1 MSEKKHVAVVGL
13 GPMGATMAET
23 FLKAGHPVTVW
34 NRTASKADALVAQG
48 ATLAPSAAAAVAAAD
63 LTVISQTDY
72 KAMYASFGDP
82 GDALRGRVLVNLSSG
97 SPAELREAAIWAER
111 HGATLLTGGIMVPPP
126 GIGQPGA
133 YVHYSGPEEALDEHR
148 ATLAVLA
155 EPVHQGADHGLAMA
169 FYQAELYV
177 FWSTLTAYMHSVGML
192 TGYGAKPGALRRFTA
207 KMLTDLAGDGPMG
220 FVGHLTREIE
230 TGEYEYAE
238 NTLRMQA
245 VGMDHIVET
254 SEDAGVD
261 TTVPKALRDLF
272 WRPVH
277 EIGEETGLGSVYE
290 AIRKPQ
296 G

>member
-48 ATLAPSAAAAVAAAD
+48 ATLAPSAAGAASAAD
-63 LTVISQTDY
+63 VTVISQTDY
-72 KAMYASFGDP
+72 KAMYASFGEP

-97 SPAELREAAIWAER
+97 TPAELREAARWAEG

-133 YVHYSGPEEALDEHR
+133 YVHYSGPKEAMDEHR

-155 EPVHQGADHGLAMA
+155 EPVHQGADPGLAMA

-177 FWSTLTAYMHSVGML
+177 FWSTLAAYLHSVAML
-192 TGYGAKPGALRRFTA
+192 AGHGVEPGALRRFTA
-207 KMLTDLAGDGPMG
+207 RMLTDLGGDGPMG
-220 FVGHLTREIE
+220 FVGHLTREVE
-230 TGEYEYAE
+230 TGEYSYAE
-238 NTLRMQA
+238 NSLRMQA

-254 SEDAGVD
+254 SEDAGVE
-261 TTVPKALRDLF
+261 TTAPKALRDLL
-272 WRPVH
+272 WRTVN
-277 EIGEETGLGSVYE
+277 ELGEETGFGSIYE
-290 AIRKPQ
+290 SIRKPA
-296 G
+296 